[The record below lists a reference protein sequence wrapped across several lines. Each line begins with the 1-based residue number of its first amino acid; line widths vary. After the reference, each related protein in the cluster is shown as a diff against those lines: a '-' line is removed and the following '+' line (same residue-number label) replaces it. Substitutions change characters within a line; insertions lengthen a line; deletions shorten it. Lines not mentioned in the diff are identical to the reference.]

1 MGNEKTSKTLKLKK
15 LFGIIAG
22 ILILLK
28 LPQYCI
34 SIVGLYD
41 AYRREWINGPAAQF
55 FCRFPCPDFTSWPS
69 ALCGGVIFNHTLR
82 TFKYT
87 FNFLRRTMLG
97 CILSIPK
104 DCQLARKGLLDYGN
118 LRLEIANA
126 SNSSKSFYCHGS
138 LLLPFATASKTSMQ
152 RVLIP
157 CESVMFSRSATER
170 R

>member
-1 MGNEKTSKTLKLKK
+1 MLTGGNESMAQRHNSLVGFL
-15 LFGIIAG
+15 A
-22 ILILLK
+22 
-28 LPQYCI
+28 QI
-34 SIVGLYD
+34 SLV
-41 AYRREWINGPAAQF
+41 E
-55 FCRFPCPDFTSWPS
+55 PS

-87 FNFLRRTMLG
+87 FNFLRRTMFG